1 YWDEARARVAMKIAV
16 PVKTAGGQLLG
27 VIAGTL
33 NFGAVETMLGRFAL
47 GETGKMYLLRE
58 DGSVVI
64 GSRPTA
70 APFPGTRLAADTVR
84 ALFAREEVAIDY
96 ADYTGQ
102 PVRGALKR
110 VPRLDWGAVA
120 DIGRDEAYAQTDR
133 VWNRTLLLVASLLVG
148 MGVGAYL
155 LGLTIVRPLGRL
167 TAGAGRVS
175 AGDLDVRL
183 PVADRGEVGYLTR
196 VFNHMVTRLR
206 EGRDELAASNAA
218 LSERNREL
226 RELSVTDG
234 LTGLYNHKHLLE
246 TLATEVARCRRLKHP
261 FSILMIDLD
270 HFKEYNDTYGHLAG
284 DAVLSRISALFKASI
299 RNIDYAARYGGEE
312 FCLLLPEVGIDGA
325 MRAAE
330 RLRLR
335 VAGEKFGPED
345 QPASVTIS
353 IGVAEFPE
361 HGEGP
366 EMLIASADAA
376 LYDAKRR
383 GRNRVVRAGSRT
395 EAA

>member
-1 YWDEARARVAMKIAV
+1 
-16 PVKTAGGQLLG
+16 
-27 VIAGTL
+27 
-33 NFGAVETMLGRFAL
+33 
-47 GETGKMYLLRE
+47 
-58 DGSVVI
+58 
-64 GSRPTA
+64 
-70 APFPGTRLAADTVR
+70 
-84 ALFAREEVAIDY
+84 
-96 ADYTGQ
+96 
-102 PVRGALKR
+102 
-110 VPRLDWGAVA
+110 
-120 DIGRDEAYAQTDR
+120 
-133 VWNRTLLLVASLLVG
+133 
-148 MGVGAYL
+148 
-155 LGLTIVRPLGRL
+155 
-167 TAGAGRVS
+167 VS

-218 LSERNREL
+218 LSEKNREL

-270 HFKEYNDTYGHLAG
+270 HFKEYNDTHGHLAG
-284 DAVLSRISALFKASI
+284 DAVLSRISALFKESI

-325 MRAAE
+325 VRAAE
-330 RLRLR
+330 RIRLL
-335 VAGEKFGPED
+335 VAGETFGSED
-345 QPASVTIS
+345 QPASVTVS

-361 HGEGP
+361 HGDGP
-366 EMLIASADAA
+366 EALIATADAA

-383 GRNRVVRAGSRT
+383 GRNRVVQAGSRT